1 MATLRPSYLAHK
13 RACKTETTSCL
24 AREAAAE
31 RPPCVRVRAPSLRL
45 ARPRHAQLRPARR
58 PHRDASR
65 HRSTARRRRR
75 VSPPP
80 EAPRLPPLP
89 PLPPQLPSR
98 SERRLWFADDEL
110 QPVRIEVKL

>member
-1 MATLRPSYLAHK
+1 M
-13 RACKTETTSCL
+13 

-65 HRSTARRRRR
+65 HRS
-75 VSPPP
+75 PPP